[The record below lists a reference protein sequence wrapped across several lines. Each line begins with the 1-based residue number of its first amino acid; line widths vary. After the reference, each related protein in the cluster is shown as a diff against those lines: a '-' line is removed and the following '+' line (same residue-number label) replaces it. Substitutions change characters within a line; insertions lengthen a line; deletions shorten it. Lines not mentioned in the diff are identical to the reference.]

1 MLGRSFMRPSIAL
14 ALALTTIATPAVAG
28 SSSGGQGGG
37 GPLAGTSSGIG
48 DAVRSGG
55 GGGGGGGGS
64 GNSGP
69 SGGGTTNNDPPRNDC
84 CGDEHGRRR
93 YLYDASGALILAG
106 GVGVATRIREPEPD
120 PKGYHGATINL
131 YVGGHMVKDS
141 DGAVAADLAFVD
153 RRFRVAARAIQY
165 YERLPSNDL
174 LKMTQASLTGGFRID
189 DMGHTAVFLEGG
201 FVHNKTGGDPEM
213 DTTITGVIGG
223 LHLEHWLN
231 RGTRLVGDAH
241 LMAFPDD
248 IRATSARAGIR
259 FGHFQASMRVLDFNV
274 GPPLW
279 GPELG
284 LAF

>member
-1 MLGRSFMRPSIAL
+1 MRPSL
-14 ALALTTIATPAVAG
+14 AVAFALTTIAAPAFAG
-28 SSSGGQGGG
+28 SSSGGGGKGGG

-48 DAVRSGG
+48 QRTGSGG

-64 GNSGP
+64 GNSGS
-69 SGGGTTNNDPPRNDC
+69 SGGGNQHPNQDSNRD
-84 CGDEHGRRR
+84 DDHRR
-93 YLYDASGALILAG
+93 YIYDASGALVLAG
-106 GVGVATRIREPEPD
+106 GGAALTSSYREPLPD
-120 PKGYHGATINL
+120 PKGYHGSTIHL

-153 RRFRVAARAIQY
+153 GRFRVAGRAIQY
-165 YERLPSNDL
+165 YERLPSDNL
-174 LKMTQASLTGGFRID
+174 LKMTQGALTGGLRID
-189 DMGHTAVFLEGG
+189 DMGNTAVFVELGA
-201 FVHNKTGGDPEM
+201 VYNKTSGDPVM
-213 DTTITGVIGG
+213 DTNITGVIGG
-223 LHLEHWLN
+223 LHVEHWIN

-248 IRATSARAGIR
+248 ITATSARAGVR